1 MFNIEYDITL
11 NENGRPC
18 VDLSN
23 DYENNPEDRF
33 FAIELTRYLLE
44 KIYVEKNDKFSENAI
59 KHMNNTIKLLGQI
72 SDEIAKIL
80 WNNMKDKGDIAF
92 SLNSNYHIQVEN
104 IEELYN
110 LDMKYIYYNNKIF
123 ERKEGLTV
131 LVLNEMK
138 TYKLKNGILNNN
150 WISTND

>member
-110 LDMKYIYYNNKIF
+110 LDIKYIYIITIKF
-123 ERKEGLTV
+123 LKE
-131 LVLNEMK
+131 K
-138 TYKLKNGILNNN
+138 K
-150 WISTND
+150 D

>member
-1 MFNIEYDITL
+1 M
-11 NENGRPC
+11 
-18 VDLSN
+18 
-23 DYENNPEDRF
+23 
-33 FAIELTRYLLE
+33 
-44 KIYVEKNDKFSENAI
+44 
-59 KHMNNTIKLLGQI
+59 
-72 SDEIAKIL
+72 
-80 WNNMKDKGDIAF
+80 
-92 SLNSNYHIQVEN
+92 EN

>member
-80 WNNMKDKGDIAF
+80 WNNMKDK
-92 SLNSNYHIQVEN
+92 
-104 IEELYN
+104 
-110 LDMKYIYYNNKIF
+110 
-123 ERKEGLTV
+123 
-131 LVLNEMK
+131 
-138 TYKLKNGILNNN
+138 
-150 WISTND
+150 